1 MEKRI
6 ARLRMLNRQFPS
18 NKIRIRRIVSRDVLQ
33 RTFDNLM
40 EEGKCDEIIEIVE
53 MLLTKEQPDHWL
65 LIQLASAYH
74 SKSDFG
80 MALEVY
86 TDAMWIEYDCP
97 TVRWCLAYTL
107 MRRQQFTEAIEMME
121 DLMSRGAR
129 QIAEGPCGRGSDC
142 DLCLSRAESLIN
154 DSRFVIAVSYLA
166 LRRYGLSRYY
176 LNVYKS
182 YLKRG
187 VETVFPTEV
196 VNNLTFYADW

>member
-1 MEKRI
+1 MKKRI
-6 ARLRMLNRQFPS
+6 ALLRMLRQVPS
-18 NKIRIRRIVSRDVLQ
+18 NKIRVTRIVSRDVLQ
-33 RTFDNLM
+33 RTFEHLL
-40 EEGKCDEIIEIVE
+40 EEGKCDEVIEIVE
-53 MLLTKEQPDHWL
+53 MLLAKEQPDHWL

-74 SKSDFG
+74 SKSDFA

-97 TVRWCLAYTL
+97 TVRWCFAYTL
-107 MRRQQFTEAIEMME
+107 MRRQQFTEAIEIME
-121 DLMSRGAR
+121 DLMSRGAE
-129 QIAEGPCGRGSDC
+129 QIAAGPCGRGSDC

-176 LNVYKS
+176 LNVYKA

-187 VETVFPTEV
+187 IETVFPAYV
-196 VNNLTFYADW
+196 VNNLTLYADG